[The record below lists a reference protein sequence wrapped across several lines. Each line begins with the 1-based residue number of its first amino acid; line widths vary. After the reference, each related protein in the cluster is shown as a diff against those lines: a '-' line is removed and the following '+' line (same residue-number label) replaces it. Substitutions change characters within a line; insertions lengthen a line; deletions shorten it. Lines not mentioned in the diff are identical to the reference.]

1 MADSFIFKEPR
12 TLAIHKEIEQQER
25 LQKSLALQRQIEK
38 ITGRSDLRNK
48 IIEDRQR
55 LAKQLKDAA
64 IGAHGWEAALN
75 RTRDISRIRMTAF
88 DEISAADSIRM
99 TAFGEIRAT
108 DKIRMTAFGEISA
121 ADSIRTTAFDG
132 ISAADSI
139 RMTAFG
145 EIRATDKI
153 RMTAF
158 GEISA
163 ADSIRTTAFDG
174 ISAADIISARNRA
187 TAFAG
192 TSATDRIQV
201 WSKAVELQNSIT
213 LSIRTRQAIQ
223 GINFSDEFLQS
234 VQSSENS
241 TKPDEIISS
250 LEQDSIYLGENQEG
264 QIILPEDIKES
275 FEAVNFIPVK
285 IFHKILNDPSLMR
298 TISSRNFEYFIAEI
312 LEKIGFSNVDV
323 TPESGD
329 GGRDITATL
338 EVGDIPMLYAFECKK
353 YAERQK
359 IGPAI
364 MRALLGTITHD
375 KTKANI
381 GVLVTTSS
389 FTKGSRDIIKSN
401 PLIDGKDFNGIGSWI
416 NQANAK

>member
-88 DEISAADSIRM
+88 DE
-99 TAFGEIRAT
+99 
-108 DKIRMTAFGEISA
+108 
-121 ADSIRTTAFDG
+121 